1 MCNNQGTKL
10 DGINVL
16 KFVSMVTKYFP
27 GIAKKKGKVY
37 ATKRYHY
44 LVMTRLACGK
54 LGAYFLCH
62 NYVPVLYR

>member
-27 GIAKKKGKVY
+27 GIAKKKG
-37 ATKRYHY
+37 
-44 LVMTRLACGK
+44 
-54 LGAYFLCH
+54 
-62 NYVPVLYR
+62 